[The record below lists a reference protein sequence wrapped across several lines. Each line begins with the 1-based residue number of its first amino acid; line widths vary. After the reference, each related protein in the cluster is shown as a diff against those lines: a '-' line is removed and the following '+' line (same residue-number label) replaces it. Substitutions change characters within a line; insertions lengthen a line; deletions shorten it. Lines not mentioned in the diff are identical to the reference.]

1 MKPLIKEEDKG
12 AIRLGAKEVVN
23 VESKAIPV
31 EEADSKKPIVGKDR
45 NIGLQLDL
53 EKTTDRDAATANV
66 VTNKLHQHVPKQT
79 PQLGSEKTGSAGRF
93 PFSQIIPASSF
104 LLFPFLV
111 FAPDG
116 VLN

>member
-12 AIRLGAKEVVN
+12 TIRLGAKEAVN

-53 EKTTDRDAATANV
+53 EKATDRDAATANV
-66 VTNKLHQHVPKQT
+66 ASNKLHQHVSKQT
-79 PQLGSEKTGSAGRF
+79 SQPGSEKTGSAGRF
-93 PFSQIIPASSF
+93 PISQIIPATPF
-104 LLFPFLV
+104 LLFSFLV
-111 FAPDG
+111 FASNG
-116 VLN
+116 LLN